1 MALTGACAGAAAAQ
15 EQRGPCFDVVAG
27 PAETRPIGAIL
38 LNRCSGQTWILVRTY
53 RPAAKGNPGQYV
65 YQWSALASEGPEAR
79 LREPTPAPA
88 AGGDKCFVFQGR
100 RFCE

>member
-1 MALTGACAGAAAAQ
+1 MGATTASITSWPRRCA
-15 EQRGPCFDVVAG
+15 R
-27 PAETRPIGAIL
+27 

-79 LREPTPAPA
+79 LREPTQAPA